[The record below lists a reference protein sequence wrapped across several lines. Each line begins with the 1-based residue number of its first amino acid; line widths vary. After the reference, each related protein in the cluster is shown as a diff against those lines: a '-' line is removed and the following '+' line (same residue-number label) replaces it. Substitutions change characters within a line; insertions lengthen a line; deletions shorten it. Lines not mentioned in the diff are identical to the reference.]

1 MGGAGRVVGK
11 MDDMD
16 DMDDMDVVDA
26 RLRRGRRNPG
36 CVSRL
41 STRDEKL

>member
-11 MDDMD
+11 MD